1 MGNILGKGRLLY
13 AGIAQA
19 ADLARFTTLMLAAC
33 LSLGSTAEQPAL
45 PSSDYALPVQ
55 RYFSP
60 SVTTIGFSDS
70 QGFAP
75 IGAPQTQTAQPMVY
89 QEQQRWVF

>member
-13 AGIAQA
+13 ASIAQA
-19 ADLARFTTLMLAAC
+19 ADLARFITLTLVAC
-33 LSLGSTAEQPAL
+33 LSLGSTGEQPAL

-60 SVTTIGFSDS
+60 SVTPIGFSDS

-75 IGAPQTQTAQPMVY
+75 ISAPQTPMAQPVVH

>member
-13 AGIAQA
+13 TNVVQA
-19 ADLARFTTLMLAAC
+19 ADLARFSTLMLMAC
-33 LSLGSTAEQPAL
+33 LSLAPTAEQPAL
-45 PSSDYALPVQ
+45 QSSEYALPVQ

-60 SVTTIGFSDS
+60 SATPIGFSDS

-75 IGAPQTQTAQPMVY
+75 ISAPQVTQPVVY